1 MPDWSSPSKAV
12 KEARRT
18 LGLSAAD
25 FAAEI
30 GLGGDGGR
38 TVRRWEAG
46 DFEPSGPTKL
56 AIEHLLYLHTVT
68 AAQVSAALRSTED
81 NAIASAVGRAI
92 ERYTNILNQ
101 QVEAAGG
108 WPDEIR
114 LPMPKCPIDEA
125 GLLLFAETIADDQK
139 RRAVMAV
146 STSKKA
152 H

>member
-1 MPDWSSPSKAV
+1 MPDWSNAPQAV

-25 FAAEI
+25 LAADL

-46 DFEPSGPTKL
+46 DFEPSGPTQL
-56 AIEHLLYLHTVT
+56 AIEHLLYLRTVT
-68 AAQVSAALRSTED
+68 AAQVAAALRSTD
-81 NAIASAVGRAI
+81 DSAVANAVGRAI
-92 ERYTNILNQ
+92 QRYTLILNQ
-101 QVEAAGG
+101 QIEAAGG
-108 WPDEIR
+108 WPEAIK

-125 GLLLFAETIADDQK
+125 GLQLFAETITDDLQ

-146 STSKKA
+146 SIATRQ
-152 H
+152 